1 MTLPLWLQI
10 ASLIVTVLLA
20 ISAGRSA
27 RRAQSAEHEAAR
39 LRALEERVAER
50 KYELYQPFLQSLGDT
65 LTPSRKDKAV
75 EGQEDAMA
83 DFQSFVTVWGSDEV
97 VEKFYRFRVASATN
111 PPTLVT
117 MRLMS
122 DFLLAVRRDIAWPG
136 TQLDGVHMI
145 AMRIN
150 DLDKNPDMHRALTM
164 PLEELFTWKGWKPN
178 FELRNIEEP
187 VTGKHRRR
195 A

>member
-1 MTLPLWLQI
+1 MTIPLWLQV
-10 ASLIVTVLLA
+10 ASLLVTVALA
-20 ISAGRSA
+20 VSAGRSA

-50 KYELYQPFLQSLGDT
+50 KYDLYQPFLKSLGDT
-65 LTPSRKDKAV
+65 LTPSRKEQAV
-75 EGQEDAMA
+75 KGQEDAMA

-97 VEKFYRFRVASATN
+97 VEKFYRFRVASAAN
-111 PPTLVT
+111 PPSLVF

-122 DFLLAVRRDIAWPG
+122 DFLLAVRRDIAWPS
-136 TQLDGVHMI
+136 TELDGMHMI

-150 DLDKNPDMHRALTM
+150 DIDEQPDMQRALTM
-164 PLEELFTWKGWKPN
+164 PLAELFIWKKWTPN
-178 FELRNIEEP
+178 FEIRSIGEP
-187 VTGKHRRR
+187 TPKGRGSR